1 MANLSFRE
9 VNQSQLESAP
19 IVDGQLIVCKDTGN
33 MYRDFGMTRVQTGR
47 DIEIVAELPLAPI
60 NGKVYCLLPDEL
72 YVYNGDWIKL
82 NDPTYELSVVKQSEN
97 KVGVSLKNKDIL
109 KSTLSATGVGITT
122 VSVNGTGELLVQTP
136 EPDNLLARITD
147 EQIDALFN
155 GEYIPEPTYEAIIG
169 RIVLG

>member
-1 MANLSFRE
+1 MANLSLRE

-82 NDPTYELSVVKQSEN
+82 NDPTSVSQLKEEIDKQ
-97 KVGVSLKNKDIL
+97 
-109 KSTLSATGVGITT
+109 
-122 VSVNGTGELLVQTP
+122 Q
-136 EPDNLLARITD
+136 
-147 EQIDALFN
+147 EQIDAILREDLRKEGFVGHCYN
-155 GEYIPEPTYEAIIG
+155 GFTHCQPT
-169 RIVLG
+169 